1 MSEFFANTEPSF
13 IFSLMLL
20 HCLIGLTAGIVADT
34 KGYFFPLWLLIGII
48 GGTFGLIA
56 SLTLKSKNV

>member
-1 MSEFFANTEPSF
+1 MFDFFINTDPIVVF
-13 IFSLMLL
+13 FLMLL

-34 KGYFFPLWLLIGII
+34 KGYFFPLWLFIGII

>member
-1 MSEFFANTEPSF
+1 MSEFFISTYPNF

>member
-1 MSEFFANTEPSF
+1 MFDFFINTDP
-13 IFSLMLL
+13 IFVFFLMLL

-34 KGYFFPLWLLIGII
+34 KGYFFPLWLFLGII
-48 GGTFGLIA
+48 GGTFALIT